1 MLERKKSVFTKNIF
15 IFVPLKIVQVFSVE
29 EDRMLISKTVLVIIT
44 FTCALLLNFPRNI
57 KVYSPSITVSRAI
70 LSFAPPAYSSLCI
83 AARSRI
89 LVIIITITVSLC
101 SSVFLYTHRVEET
114 QMSFI
119 SISLLLLIM
128 AENLISQ
135 NTLLTFSYSSPLNN
149 CQLSIF
155 HSKRNLIKVGFN
167 VVVVKSSPTHL

>member
-29 EDRMLISKTVLVIIT
+29 EDRILISKTVLVIIT
-44 FTCALLLNFPRNI
+44 FTCALLLNLPRNI

-89 LVIIITITVSLC
+89 LVIIITITVSLRIPIN
-101 SSVFLYTHRVEET
+101 SQGGRNTDVLYIY
-114 QMSFI
+114 I
-119 SISLLLLIM
+119 SIIINYGRKTNLAKYTFDVLLIV
-128 AENLISQ
+128 LSQ
-135 NTLLTFSYSSPLNN
+135 
-149 CQLSIF
+149 
-155 HSKRNLIKVGFN
+155 
-167 VVVVKSSPTHL
+167 